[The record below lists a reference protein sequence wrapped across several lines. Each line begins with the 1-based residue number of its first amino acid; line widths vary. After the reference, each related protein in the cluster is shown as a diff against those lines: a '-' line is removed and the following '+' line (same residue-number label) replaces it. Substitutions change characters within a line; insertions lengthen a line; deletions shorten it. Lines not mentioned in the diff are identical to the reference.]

1 MAEYHV
7 KPERRTLHGHFS
19 RELSPILSIEPGDTV
34 VFKTI
39 DAGWHLQELEEDG
52 SGTHKKFE
60 PRIAVLDDG
69 HAMCGPIE
77 VKGAKPGMTLEIKIE
92 EIVPGP
98 FGWTVAG
105 GWESE
110 VNKRLGVVEEG
121 HLLTW
126 SLDAEKMVGRDQF
139 GHTLPLRP
147 FMGVMG
153 MPPDEPGVH
162 MTSPPRVTGGN
173 IDCKELVAGTTLY
186 LPIAVEGGLFSV
198 GDGHAL
204 QGDGEV
210 GGTAIECPMERVR
223 LTFNLQEEMRI
234 ATPRARTSEG
244 WLTFGFDRD
253 LDEATALALE
263 EMLRLMGEKHGLKRI
278 EALALASLVVDMRV
292 TQIVNGVRGVHAVLP
307 FDVLGET

>member
-1 MAEYHV
+1 MAEYSIQ
-7 KPERRTLHGHFS
+7 PERRTLHGHFS
-19 RELSPILSIEPGDTV
+19 RELPPVLSIEPGDTV
-34 VFKTI
+34 VYKTL
-39 DAGWHLQELEEDG
+39 DAGWHLEELMEDG
-52 SGTHKKFE
+52 SDLHMKFE
-60 PRIAVLDDG
+60 PRIAGLDDG

-77 VKGAKPGMTLEIKIE
+77 IKGAKPGMTLEVQIG

-110 VNKRLGVVEEG
+110 VNKRLGVVDEG
-121 HLLTW
+121 FLLKW
-126 SLDAEKMVGRDQF
+126 SLDAEKMVGTDQF

-162 MTSPPRVTGGN
+162 STSPPRVTGGN

-198 GDGHAL
+198 GDGHGL

-223 LTFNLQEEMRI
+223 LTFKLREDMHI
-234 ATPRARTSEG
+234 ATPRAHTPMG
-244 WLTFGFDRD
+244 WLTFGFDHD

-263 EMLRLMGEKHGLKRI
+263 EMLRLMEEKHGLKRI
-278 EALALASLVVDMRV
+278 EGLALASLLVDMRV
-292 TQIVNGVRGVHAVLP
+292 TQIVNGVRGVHAILD
-307 FDVLGET
+307 FEF